1 MLRSQF
7 LKVMRVIRGHSVNQH
22 SIGQKIIP
30 NLFNRVM
37 LVIPEIINR
46 RMPIMKFEKMKPLNW
61 SNILCRIAVMK
72 IWMVQY

>member
-1 MLRSQF
+1 
-7 LKVMRVIRGHSVNQH
+7 
-22 SIGQKIIP
+22 
-30 NLFNRVM
+30 M

-46 RMPIMKFEKMKPLNW
+46 RMPIMKFEKMKPLNR